1 MDIHH
6 EYVSFPSDDTRDQ
19 LIEMTDNIAE
29 EIADPAMR
37 AALDIVHF
45 ELLEWS
51 SDSNGLDPIVLNR
64 MHAFTQDVGWQLL
77 LQCGC
82 AVENEEDDSIEMV
95 AYDDPRAPK
104 ELREFAEYEDA
115 ESYVMHLKNLDPD
128 VAARTYRRI
137 NHIMQMRELAI
148 FFLAIA
154 GRFDIATN
162 DAIRALQVR
171 YKNGQD

>member
-37 AALDIVHF
+37 SALDIVRF

-51 SDSNGLDPIVLNR
+51 SDPSGIDPIVLNR
-64 MHAFTQDVGWQLL
+64 MHAFTQDVGGQLL

-82 AVENEEDDSIEMV
+82 AVENEDDSIEMV
-95 AYDDPRAPK
+95 DYDDPRAPK

-115 ESYVMHLKNLDPD
+115 ESYVMHLKDLDPE
-128 VAARTYRRI
+128 VATHTYRRI
-137 NHIMQMRELAI
+137 NHIMRMRELAI

-162 DAIRALQVR
+162 DAIRTLQVR
-171 YKNGQD
+171 HKNGQD